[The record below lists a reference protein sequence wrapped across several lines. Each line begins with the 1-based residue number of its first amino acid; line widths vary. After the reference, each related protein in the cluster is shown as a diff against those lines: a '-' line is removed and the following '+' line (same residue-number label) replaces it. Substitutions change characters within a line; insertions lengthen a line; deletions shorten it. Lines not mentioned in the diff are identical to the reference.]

1 MVAKENIIV
10 KLFVTKKKLIKT
22 LAEEL
27 AYLQI
32 RADWWYYCFSND
44 IVDKESNITKQ
55 DMSSSELDLVTE
67 VKSIA
72 SRFGILNKVYE
83 EAYKIYDFRNSGK
96 KDFIPD
102 IELIKKLDREFCEPM
117 KKHRPL
123 F

>member
-1 MVAKENIIV
+1 M
-10 KLFVTKKKLIKT
+10 KLFITKKKLIKT

-67 VKSIA
+67 VKTIA

-96 KDFIPD
+96 KDFVPD
-102 IELIKKLDREFCEPM
+102 IELIKRLDREFCEPM

>member
-1 MVAKENIIV
+1 MR
-10 KLFVTKKKLIKT
+10 LFITKKKLIKT
-22 LAEEL
+22 LDEEI

-32 RADWWYYCFSND
+32 RDDWSYYCFPSD
-44 IVDKESNITKQ
+44 VVDKESNITKQ

-67 VKSIA
+67 VRAIA
-72 SRFGILNKVYE
+72 MRFDILSQVYE

-96 KDFIPD
+96 NDFVPD

-117 KKHRPL
+117 KKHRPG

>member
-1 MVAKENIIV
+1 MR
-10 KLFVTKKKLIKT
+10 LFITKKKMIKM

-32 RADWWYYCFSND
+32 RADWWYYCFSGEK
-44 IVDKESNITKQ
+44 VDEDITKQ

-67 VKSIA
+67 VRAIA
-72 SRFGILNKVYE
+72 MRLDILPKVYE

-96 KDFIPD
+96 KDFTPNT
-102 IELIKKLDREFCEPM
+102 ELIQRLNREFCEPM
-117 KKHRPL
+117 KKRRPV

>member
-1 MVAKENIIV
+1 M
-10 KLFVTKKKLIKT
+10 KLFITKKKLIKQ

-32 RADWWYYCFSND
+32 RADWWYYCYPSE

-55 DMSSSELDLVTE
+55 DMSSRELDAVTE
-67 VKSIA
+67 LKNICVGL
-72 SRFGILNKVYE
+72 GICPEVYA

-96 KDFIPD
+96 KDYEPD
-102 IELIKKLDREFCEPM
+102 VKLIRKLDSEFCEPR
-117 KKHRPL
+117 KSKRVI